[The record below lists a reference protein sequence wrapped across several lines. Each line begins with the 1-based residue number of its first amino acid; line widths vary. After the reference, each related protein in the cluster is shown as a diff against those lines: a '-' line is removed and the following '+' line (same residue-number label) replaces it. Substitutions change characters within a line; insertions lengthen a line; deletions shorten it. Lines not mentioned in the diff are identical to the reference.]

1 MENDTRES
9 VRTKVHQLFVELA
22 GARGDVFR
30 GGVPA
35 RQANN
40 VLGQALA
47 DGMDP
52 LKADEMAFHL
62 VDWETDAAFL
72 VAVMLYPD
80 RFAAEE
86 LKAGVDMFMVHV
98 PAHVLSAAR
107 LGGYPAKDIFND
119 AQNEAK

>member
-1 MENDTRES
+1 MESDTHES

-22 GARGDVFR
+22 GTRGELFR

-35 RQANN
+35 RHANN

-47 DGMDP
+47 DQMDP

-72 VAVMLYPD
+72 VSVMLYPE
-80 RFAAEE
+80 RFTPEE
-86 LKAGVDMFMVHV
+86 LRAGVDMFMIHV
-98 PAHVLSAAR
+98 PAHVMSAAR
-107 LGGYPAKDIFND
+107 LGGYPATDIFCD
-119 AQNEAK
+119 ATN